1 MLLQL
6 FSASPLTCKHAG
18 NRRSQKGVCHNNQH
32 WSSLQNCPVITARC
46 SAQAEASKVPMIAWV
61 IEMHAEKPMCQFLR
75 LQTGA
80 LVTVLAMVVAAAD
93 SATCVPYDL

>member
-1 MLLQL
+1 
-6 FSASPLTCKHAG
+6 
-18 NRRSQKGVCHNNQH
+18 
-32 WSSLQNCPVITARC
+32 
-46 SAQAEASKVPMIAWV
+46 MIAWI

-80 LVTVLAMVVAAAD
+80 SVTVLAMVVAAAD